1 MGSMNFGI
9 FTLKDKY
16 SDWKHDWEP
25 ALLDATKK
33 TTFKNTYE
41 DIEEILSDLGQG
53 DGAKFEFECYD
64 MGHIETLAYY
74 LRKGFVKKTP
84 DEDHESNLFSFTGKA

>member
-1 MGSMNFGI
+1 MNFGI

-33 TTFKNTYE
+33 TAFKNTYA

-64 MGHIETLAYY
+64 MGHIETLADY
-74 LRKGFVKKTP
+74 LRKGFVKW
-84 DEDHESNLFSFTGKA
+84 SLYVQFVLGFM